1 MAITELVP
9 VTISRDGIT
18 DPETASDETD
28 GHFFF
33 NDGRTILFAKD
44 TTNATVVTIYTPR
57 TVDGLAVDDR
67 DVTLDIHATT
77 GKFIGPF
84 PPSIYNYSDG
94 TVRFIV
100 DVEANCAIAAFRLPA
115 A

>member
-1 MAITELVP
+1 MAITELTVLN
-9 VTISRDGIT
+9 ISRDSVT
-18 DPETASDETD
+18 DPETASDQTD
-28 GHFFF
+28 GHFFY

-44 TTNATVVTIYTPR
+44 TANATVVTIYTPN
-57 TVDGLAVDDR
+57 TVDGLAITDR
-67 DVTLDIHATT
+67 TVTLDVHATT

-100 DVEANCAIAAFRLPA
+100 DVEAACKIAAFRLPA